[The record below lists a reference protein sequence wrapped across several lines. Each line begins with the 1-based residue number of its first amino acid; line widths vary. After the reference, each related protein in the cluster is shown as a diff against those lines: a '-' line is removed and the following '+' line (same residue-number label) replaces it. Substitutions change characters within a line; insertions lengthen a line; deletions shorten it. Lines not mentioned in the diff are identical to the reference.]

1 MTEIKKNSQNCLRQF
16 FKRFI
21 NLTILYLEECQTAT
35 TQHLP

>member
-1 MTEIKKNSQNCLRQF
+1 MTKIKKNSQNSLRQF

-21 NLTILYLEECQTAT
+21 TLTIIYLEECQTAT